1 MATTEMDCAT
11 AESLVDAY
19 LDGELPAAEA
29 LAFERAL
36 ESCPPVRRRLAD
48 ARALRAGFR
57 ALAYHRAPASLA
69 ASVEKLLPQPA
80 QRPAMRP
87 VRRPAL
93 SFDRS
98 WMRMA
103 ATILI
108 ALGIGWLGGR
118 YLPLPTG
125 GDETAEVVAGY
136 LRTTMAERPVEVASS
151 DHHTVKPWFSG
162 KIDYA
167 PPVYDLTTDGF
178 PLLGGRIDL
187 IDGRKI
193 AVLVYRRNRHTLA
206 LFTWPDAARSA
217 PSIDHRDGFAIEGWA
232 QDGFAFRAVSDL
244 APGELRQFATA
255 LGARLEAER

>member
-1 MATTEMDCAT
+1 MAMTEMDCAT

-36 ESCPPVRRRLAD
+36 GSCPPVRRRLAD
-48 ARALRAGFR
+48 ARALRTGFQ
-57 ALAYHRAPASLA
+57 ALAYHRAPASLV

-80 QRPAMRP
+80 
-87 VRRPAL
+87 RRPAPR
-93 SFDRS
+93 FDMS

-108 ALGIGWLGGR
+108 AVGIGWLGGR

-125 GDETAEVVAGY
+125 GDETGEIVAGY

-162 KIDYA
+162 KIDYS

-187 IDGRKI
+187 LDGRKV

-206 LFTWPDAARSA
+206 LFTWPDTARAALSLDR
-217 PSIDHRDGFAIEGWA
+217 RDGFAIEGWA
-232 QDGFAFRAVSDL
+232 QNGFAFRAVSDL
-244 APGELRQFATA
+244 APDELKQFAAA
-255 LGARLEAER
+255 LGARLEADR

>member
-1 MATTEMDCAT
+1 MTTTEMDCAT

-19 LDGELPAAEA
+19 LDGELPVAEA
-29 LAFERAL
+29 LAFEQAL
-36 ESCPPVRRRLAD
+36 ESCPPVRHRLAD
-48 ARALRAGFR
+48 ARALRAGFQ
-57 ALAYHRAPASLA
+57 ALAYHRAPAALA

-80 QRPAMRP
+80 
-87 VRRPAL
+87 RRPATRL
-93 SFDRS
+93 DAG

-103 ATILI
+103 ATILV

-118 YLPLPTG
+118 YLPLPAG
-125 GDETAEVVAGY
+125 GDDTAEIVAGY

-187 IDGRKI
+187 IDGRKV

-217 PSIDHRDGFAIEGWA
+217 PTIDHRDGFAIEGWA
-232 QDGFAFRAVSDL
+232 QNGFAFRAVSDL
-244 APGELRQFATA
+244 APDELKQFAAA
-255 LGARLEAER
+255 LGARLEADR

>member
-29 LAFERAL
+29 QAFERAL
-36 ESCPPVRRRLAD
+36 QSCPPARRRLAD
-48 ARALRAGFR
+48 ARALRAGFQ
-57 ALAYHRAPASLA
+57 ALAYHRAPASLV
-69 ASVEKLLPQPA
+69 ASVEKLLPPPA
-80 QRPAMRP
+80 
-87 VRRPAL
+87 RRTAPR
-93 SFDRS
+93 FDRS

-103 ATILI
+103 ATILV
-108 ALGIGWLGGR
+108 AVGAGWLGGR
-118 YLPLPTG
+118 YLPLSPG
-125 GDETAEVVAGY
+125 GDETGEVVAGY
-136 LRTTMAERPVEVASS
+136 LRSTMAERPVEVASS

-162 KIDYA
+162 KIDYS

-187 IDGRKI
+187 IDGRKV

-206 LFTWPDAARSA
+206 LFTWPDATRSA
-217 PSIDHRDGFAIEGWA
+217 PTMDHRDGFAIVHWA

-244 APGELRQFATA
+244 APDELKQFATA
-255 LGARLEAER
+255 LSGRLEAER